1 MKSVIGVLASS
12 GHSLDSI
19 LDLTWDQITLVAE
32 CIVKH
37 KAETFNAYA
46 TPIAESLSGS
56 ISKKPKRRTGQSKD
70 TKDKEQRK
78 IDAIKQSG
86 FFVD

>member
-1 MKSVIGVLASS
+1 MKSVVGVLASS

-19 LDLTWDQITLVAE
+19 LELTWDQIVLVAE

-46 TPIAESLSGS
+46 TPIAESLSGGS
-56 ISKKPKRRTGQSKD
+56 SKRPKTRTGRTNKRR
-70 TKDKEQRK
+70 DKNQEK